1 MASSQV
7 EISSSSS
14 PFGCVLRDHNRRREP
29 NVAATHVARFR
40 DNLKTLVM
48 DRLNDCIT
56 ITPNK
61 NKNKNQNQNQNP
73 NPVLPNFR
81 VSKTNHNT
89 TTNAAPRRA
98 NDSQRQTS
106 INDPQ
111 TQTQTQTTSTPT
123 PETGTNK
130 NQTSKLGASSLVQI
144 WEKRLNV
151 SSSNVGLNA
160 NANASNTAVCS
171 AKQETETEQEQACS
185 VEVGDFEDERYDA
198 GPGSEDGFADWHSS
212 RTSSSSPP
220 SSTQSQSSDAG
231 ERERVRVVD
240 IIRRLTLTAAKPPHS
255 SWVEDHNDHP
265 NESSS
270 SSHPTLI
277 LRDQVEPARCL
288 SHILCS
294 PRIRGRQAFAD
305 LLLQIE
311 RDRQRELDI
320 LVERRAVSKFS
331 QRGRIQS
338 LLRLKILKRGMALE
352 DEQKRP
358 QFVITPRENHRS
370 STIMHLREKFSGVG
384 ENGAR
389 SPIGEML
396 NNNDEDKNQS
406 HTNAHTPPHA
416 TNTNEKEKDN
426 DNEQVVGI
434 HSNSINNDQI
444 LEGFKEEQI
453 EEREREQEQEQKQEI
468 EQEQEPK
475 QEQEQGEEVDPPS
488 SEGTWQDRPNL
499 NLDSQ
504 DSINGWEAEDQS
516 EAAEESYG
524 ADYVGTSYDWFSD
537 ISRPR
542 SYWED
547 RRQSWYQ
554 QMLDSSSAND
564 EIRQLIQRKTVST
577 FLSSDFRERMDKLM
591 VTRLERQTQEEEE
604 YDEVNEEDD
613 DDRAEELW
621 CFSEGRTQSK
631 SSDNGEEEEDER
643 SLISA
648 QYHEASDYL
657 DQSTSPLQLASPS
670 ILSSWSYQ
678 LDNEMGEDSNRGAST
693 SSPQPFQP
701 QFSSNNQQ
709 GSSLVSTTHH
719 PSIEME
725 LIYDLRGHMEQLYQ
739 EMSELRKSI
748 KCCMDMQL
756 MLQHSIKRHEVGG
769 GRRSKKEKSRKP
781 KCCICYNMEID
792 SLLYRCGHMC
802 SCMKCAK
809 ELQWRGGKCPVCRA
823 PIEDVV
829 QASFTTTTHS

>member
-7 EISSSSS
+7 EFSSSSS

-29 NVAATHVARFR
+29 SVTATHVARFR
-40 DNLKTLVM
+40 NNLKTLVM

-56 ITPNK
+56 ITPN
-61 NKNKNQNQNQNP
+61 QNT
-73 NPVLPNFR
+73 NPVLTNFP
-81 VSKTNHNT
+81 VTKTNHDT
-89 TTNAAPRRA
+89 STKRSD
-98 NDSQRQTS
+98 DSQQHAST
-106 INDPQ
+106 NDP
-111 TQTQTQTTSTPT
+111 QTQTTSTPAPPI
-123 PETGTNK
+123 PETSPNK

-151 SSSNVGLNA
+151 SSSNIGLNA
-160 NANASNTAVCS
+160 NANANTAVCS
-171 AKQETETEQEQACS
+171 TKQETEAEQEQEQACS
-185 VEVGDFEDERYDA
+185 VEAGDFEDERYDA
-198 GPGSEDGFADWHSS
+198 GPGSDDGFADWHSS

-255 SWVEDHNDHP
+255 SWVEDHNDQP

-270 SSHPTLI
+270 LHPTLI
-277 LRDQVEPARCL
+277 PKDQVEPKCL

-311 RDRQRELDI
+311 RDRQRELDV
-320 LVERRAVSKFS
+320 LVERRAVSKFP

-370 STIMHLREKFSGVG
+370 FTIMHLRERFSGVG
-384 ENGAR
+384 ENGAK
-389 SPIGEML
+389 SPRGEML
-396 NNNDEDKNQS
+396 NDNDDDKTQPD
-406 HTNAHTPPHA
+406 TNANTHTPPHVI
-416 TNTNEKEKDN
+416 NTNEKDKDN
-426 DNEQVVGI
+426 DNQQVVGI
-434 HSNSINNDQI
+434 HSNNTDNDQI
-444 LEGFKEEQI
+444 IGGFKEEQI
-453 EEREREQEQEQKQEI
+453 EKQEQKPDQEL
-468 EQEQEPK
+468 EP
-475 QEQEQGEEVDPPS
+475 EQGGEVDPPS
-488 SEGTWQDRPNL
+488 LEGIWQDGSKL
-499 NLDSQ
+499 NSDSH
-504 DSINGWEAEDQS
+504 DSMNGWEAEYQS
-516 EAAEESYG
+516 EAGEESYG
-524 ADYVGTSYDWFSD
+524 ADYVGTSYDWFAD

-554 QMLDSSSAND
+554 QMLDSNSAND
-564 EIRQLIQRKTVST
+564 EIRQLIQRKTVSN

-591 VTRLERQTQEEEE
+591 VTRLERQTQQEEE
-604 YDEVNEEDD
+604 YNEVKEDD
-613 DDRAEELW
+613 DVDEELW
-621 CFSEGRTQSK
+621 CFSEGHTQPK
-631 SSDNGEEEEDER
+631 SSDNEEEDDDER
-643 SLISA
+643 SLITA

-657 DQSTSPLQLASPS
+657 DQSASPLQLASPS
-670 ILSSWSYQ
+670 ILSSWSY
-678 LDNEMGEDSNRGAST
+678 DMGEDSNRGTSI
-693 SSPQPFQP
+693 SSPQPLLP
-701 QFSSNNQQ
+701 QFSSNNNQHRP
-709 GSSLVSTTHH
+709 SLVSASHN

-725 LIYDLRGHMEQLYQ
+725 LIYDLRGHMEQLYR

-756 MLQHSIKRHEVGG
+756 MLQHSIKRSHEVGG
-769 GRRSKKEKSRKP
+769 RKSKKDKSRKP

-802 SCMKCAK
+802 SCMKCGK

-829 QASFTTTTHS
+829 QASLSAHS